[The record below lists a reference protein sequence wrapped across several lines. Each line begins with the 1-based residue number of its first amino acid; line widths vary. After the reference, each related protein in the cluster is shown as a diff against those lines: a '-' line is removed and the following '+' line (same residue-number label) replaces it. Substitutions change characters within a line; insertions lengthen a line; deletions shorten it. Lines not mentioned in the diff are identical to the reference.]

1 LFASEQRA
9 LTLNKAYRVIVREQS
24 FVDGR
29 DATVTA
35 AGNVHSSVE
44 PGTATG
50 IERAAAGY

>member
-1 LFASEQRA
+1 
-9 LTLNKAYRVIVREQS
+9 
-24 FVDGR
+24 
-29 DATVTA
+29 VTA